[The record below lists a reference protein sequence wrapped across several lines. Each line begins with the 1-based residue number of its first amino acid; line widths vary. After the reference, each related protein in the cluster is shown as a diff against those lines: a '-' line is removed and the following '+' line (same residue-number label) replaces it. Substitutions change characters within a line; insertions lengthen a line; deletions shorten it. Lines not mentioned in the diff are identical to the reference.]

1 MKNITHTI
9 LPLLVFIGIAFSC
22 KEEVKEK
29 KQEGYVVTGSVK
41 GLQEATIKL
50 YEFNFADRGAAPKV
64 IDSVQ
69 MTNGTFEFKG
79 KIEHPDRVSIW
90 LGKKFNSEFF
100 LENSIISLN
109 FDTAESDRGRLI
121 AKVSG
126 SELGE
131 IYDEQQNKI
140 DSIMNQPKFL
150 VLKEIRTK
158 MTKAYNSKDD
168 AKIKA
173 FKEWRAQYSDLED
186 ERIKEQKTFK
196 IQYAKN
202 NPESPVAPWVL
213 GFQFSESRM
222 SKEEMKEIYPIFKGA
237 AKQTAMFKYYEK
249 TYDDIFNSLGE
260 GSTAPDFK
268 LNDVNGNEI
277 ALSKVTAKYKLVDFW
292 ASWCVPCRA
301 SFPHLKELYKKYKKD
316 GFEVVGIG
324 TADEEAKWRQAIEKD
339 QITWI
344 HLYDPSANHQWGVVA
359 RLYGVPFLPTTFLMD
374 ENEKIIL
381 RNPSKE
387 QLDVKLKEL
396 FGH

>member
-22 KEEVKEK
+22 KEEVKEI
-29 KQEGYVVTGSVK
+29 KQEGYSVTGNVK

-50 YEFNFADRGAAPKV
+50 YEYNFADRGAAPIL
-64 IDSVQ
+64 IDS
-69 MTNGTFEFKG
+69 TLISNGKFEFSG
-79 KIEHPDRVSIW
+79 VIEHPDMVSVRI
-90 LGKKFNSEFF
+90 GDEFNSDFF
-100 LENSIISLN
+100 LENSNISLE
-109 FDTAESDRGRLI
+109 FDTSKSEHGRLK
-121 AKVSG
+121 ATVKG
-126 SELGE
+126 SKLN
-131 IYDEQQNKI
+131 DEYEAQQANL
-140 DSIMNQPKFL
+140 DSITNQEKFKPL
-150 VLKEIRTK
+150 NEIRPK
-158 MTKAYNSKDD
+158 MTEAYDSKDD

-173 FKEWRAQYSDLED
+173 FQEWRAQFSDLED
-186 ERIKEQKTFK
+186 QRLNERVDFMK
-196 IQYAKN
+196 QYVLSH
-202 NPESPVAPWVL
+202 PESPVAPWVL
-213 GFQFSESRM
+213 GFQFSEGRM
-222 SKEEMKEIYPIFKGA
+222 SKEEMKKFYPIFKGA
-237 AKQTAMFKYYEK
+237 AKHTSMFKYYEK

-260 GSTAPDFK
+260 GSIAPDFK
-268 LNDVNGNEI
+268 LNDVNGTEVT
-277 ALSKVTAKYKLVDFW
+277 LSKVNATYKLVDFW

-339 QITWI
+339 QITWV
-344 HLYDPSANHQWGVVA
+344 HLYDPSENHQWGVVA

-387 QLDVKLKEL
+387 QLDAKLKEV